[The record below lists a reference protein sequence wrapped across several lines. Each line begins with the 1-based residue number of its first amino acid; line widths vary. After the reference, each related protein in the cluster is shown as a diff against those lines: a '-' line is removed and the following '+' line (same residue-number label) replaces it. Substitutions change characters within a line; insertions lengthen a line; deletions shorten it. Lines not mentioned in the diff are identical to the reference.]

1 MSDIS
6 IPWENIRATLT
17 LAGGNSDIGV
27 DLTGTDIA
35 VGATLGGTVGANLGG
50 TVGANL
56 SGGVAVDVGLDDVRI
71 KELPK
76 IETDSSISVK
86 ELPKIETDS
95 TISVKELPKIE
106 VDLGLDNIRI
116 AEFPPLQLELGFRP
130 FRLHLPVNFKFCLEV
145 LGVTL
150 FKFSVCGEGMAIGE
164 DNQPRQAEQCK

>member
-6 IPWENIRATLT
+6 IPWENIHATLT
-17 LAGGNSDIGV
+17 LAGGSSDIGV
-27 DLTGTDIA
+27 DLSGTDIS
-35 VGATLGGTVGANLGG
+35 VGATLGGTVGTNLGGTVGANLGG
-50 TVGANL
+50 GLTL
-56 SGGVAVDVGLDDVRI
+56 DVGLDNVRV

-86 ELPKIETDS
+86 ELPKIE
-95 TISVKELPKIE
+95 
-106 VDLGLDNIRI
+106 VDLGLDDIRI

-150 FKFSVCGEGMAIGE
+150 FKFSICGEGMAIGE
-164 DNQPRQAEQCK
+164 DNQPRQTEQCK